1 MILKHSAAYLFILI
15 LLSFSSA
22 WAQNC
27 KEVSDWMDI
36 IKNEYPEL
44 KTDSYLSKN
53 IIDNLALNLYSD
65 KYFVPFRGKSFSS
78 LSEKA
83 RSKDWRKIQ
92 SCYIKNGYQTNSHRA
107 WVFNNIIYN
116 YQLDF
121 RTDTFGKK
129 IDARNQLRDALSQE
143 LRLLSDGK
151 FDYNSIQKLKSELN
165 SEYAV
170 LFPSEIEIASNTVNK
185 YESLAADRMLSQ
197 KAKEAQDL
205 VNSKS
210 SLETLLNFK
219 ASNSTLYLTA
229 SESMKTQVNSKV
241 ESKVVE
247 VVDYLMPKEEM
258 KLLAAKSTD
267 ANVRIIN
274 RLIADF
280 KKDYDRVLHM
290 ESAKKTFE
298 LFQERKTEIVSNMIS
313 YLTDG
318 IESIKSQDELDQLAT
333 LLLSDL
339 DENSTTYL
347 DLSGKI
353 KNKRI
358 SIINKQNRI
367 AQEKRSKAAEKQIL
381 FTEQANIRANEVAKL
396 QNEVKVLRQKLNIT
410 YANSLPS
417 YEDLHY
423 VLQAYLVMI
432 NPSKKYSDSEASNF
446 INKTGE
452 MGFERLGSGKMSN
465 KMIFKNS
472 FGHYMHFNGNFEK
485 SSGSVSLRISDASE
499 EIKSFYDKDIRANY
513 RNRLEAFK
521 TPNTNEAKSNYF
533 VNSGRT
539 LYKYYTAGNSLT
551 VEAKSNYA
559 TEVPIE
565 AELIGATIYKII
577 PFSTFTNLFLN
588 KGQSYTLKAS
598 GKMKV
603 GNFLGNSGPEG
614 INASKI
620 YNIDKRFPHG
630 SLIGKIGEDGDWFLV
645 GKGGTF
651 TTNSKG
657 RLYLRVNDRLVTDN
671 DGYYTIQ
678 YEIK

>member
-1 MILKHSAAYLFILI
+1 MILKHSAAYLFIPI

-65 KYFVPFRGKSFSS
+65 KYFIPFRGESFSS

-165 SEYAV
+165 SKYAV

-210 SLETLLNFK
+210 SLETLLNFR

-280 KKDYDRVLHM
+280 KKDYDRVFHM

-358 SIINKQNRI
+358 SIINEQNRI

-396 QNEVKVLRQKLNIT
+396 QNEVKVLRQKLNLT

-423 VLQAYLVMI
+423 VLQAVIGNY
-432 NPSKKYSDSEASNF
+432 NCTTF
-446 INKTGE
+446 
-452 MGFERLGSGKMSN
+452 GK
-465 KMIFKNS
+465 
-472 FGHYMHFNGNFEK
+472 
-485 SSGSVSLRISDASE
+485 
-499 EIKSFYDKDIRANY
+499 
-513 RNRLEAFK
+513 
-521 TPNTNEAKSNYF
+521 
-533 VNSGRT
+533 
-539 LYKYYTAGNSLT
+539 
-551 VEAKSNYA
+551 
-559 TEVPIE
+559 
-565 AELIGATIYKII
+565 
-577 PFSTFTNLFLN
+577 
-588 KGQSYTLKAS
+588 
-598 GKMKV
+598 
-603 GNFLGNSGPEG
+603 
-614 INASKI
+614 
-620 YNIDKRFPHG
+620 
-630 SLIGKIGEDGDWFLV
+630 
-645 GKGGTF
+645 
-651 TTNSKG
+651 
-657 RLYLRVNDRLVTDN
+657 
-671 DGYYTIQ
+671 
-678 YEIK
+678 

>member
-1 MILKHSAAYLFILI
+1 MILKHSTSYLYILI

-36 IKNEYPEL
+36 IKNEYPNL
-44 KTDSYLSKN
+44 KTNSYLSKN

-92 SCYIKNGYQTNSHRA
+92 SCYIKNGYQTNPHRA

-121 RTDTFGKK
+121 RTDAFSKK

-143 LRLLSDGK
+143 LGLLSNGK

-165 SEYAV
+165 SKYAV

-185 YESLAADRMLSQ
+185 YESLAADKMLSQ

-219 ASNSTLYLTA
+219 ASNNELYLKA

-290 ESAKKTFE
+290 ESVKKTFE

-313 YLTDG
+313 YLSDG
-318 IESIKSQDELDQLAT
+318 IESIGSQDELDQLAN
-333 LLLSDL
+333 LILSDL
-339 DENSTTYL
+339 DENSATYL
-347 DLSGKI
+347 DLSDKV

-358 SIINKQNRI
+358 SIINTQNLI

-381 FTEQANIRANEVAKL
+381 FIEQANIRANEVAKL
-396 QNEVKVLRQKLNIT
+396 QNEVKVLRQKLNLK

-539 LYKYYTAGNSLT
+539 LYKYYTVGNSLS

-559 TEVPIE
+559 TEVQIE
-565 AELIGATIYKII
+565 AELIGATTYKII
-577 PFSTFTNLFLN
+577 PFSTLTNLFLN
-588 KGQSYTLKAS
+588 NGQSYTLKAS

-614 INASKI
+614 INALKI

-651 TTNSKG
+651 TANSKG
-657 RLYLRVNDRLVTDN
+657 RLYLRVNDRFVNDN
-671 DGYYTIQ
+671 DGYYTVQ

>member
-1 MILKHSAAYLFILI
+1 
-15 LLSFSSA
+15 
-22 WAQNC
+22 
-27 KEVSDWMDI
+27 MDI
-36 IKNEYPEL
+36 IKNEYPNL
-44 KTDSYLSKN
+44 KTNSYLSKN

-92 SCYIKNGYQTNSHRA
+92 SCYIKNGYQTNPHRA

-121 RTDTFGKK
+121 RTDAFSKK

-143 LRLLSDGK
+143 LGLLSNGK

-165 SEYAV
+165 SKYAV

-185 YESLAADRMLSQ
+185 YESLAADKMLSQ

-219 ASNSTLYLTA
+219 ASNNELYLKA

-290 ESAKKTFE
+290 ESVKKTFE

-313 YLTDG
+313 YLSDG
-318 IESIKSQDELDQLAT
+318 IESIGSQDELDQLAN
-333 LLLSDL
+333 LILSDL
-339 DENSTTYL
+339 DENSATYL
-347 DLSGKI
+347 DLSDKV

-358 SIINKQNRI
+358 SIINTQNLI

-381 FTEQANIRANEVAKL
+381 FIEQANIRANEVAKL
-396 QNEVKVLRQKLNIT
+396 QNEVKVLRQKLNLK

-539 LYKYYTAGNSLT
+539 LYKYYTVGNSLS

-559 TEVPIE
+559 TEVQIE
-565 AELIGATIYKII
+565 AELIGATTYKII
-577 PFSTFTNLFLN
+577 PFSTLTNLFLN
-588 KGQSYTLKAS
+588 NGQSYTLKAS

-614 INASKI
+614 INALKI

-651 TTNSKG
+651 TANSKG
-657 RLYLRVNDRLVTDN
+657 RLYLRVNDRFVNDN
-671 DGYYTIQ
+671 DGYYTVQ

>member
-1 MILKHSAAYLFILI
+1 
-15 LLSFSSA
+15 
-22 WAQNC
+22 
-27 KEVSDWMDI
+27 
-36 IKNEYPEL
+36 
-44 KTDSYLSKN
+44 
-53 IIDNLALNLYSD
+53 
-65 KYFVPFRGKSFSS
+65 
-78 LSEKA
+78 
-83 RSKDWRKIQ
+83 
-92 SCYIKNGYQTNSHRA
+92 
-107 WVFNNIIYN
+107 
-116 YQLDF
+116 
-121 RTDTFGKK
+121 
-129 IDARNQLRDALSQE
+129 
-143 LRLLSDGK
+143 
-151 FDYNSIQKLKSELN
+151 
-165 SEYAV
+165 
-170 LFPSEIEIASNTVNK
+170 
-185 YESLAADRMLSQ
+185 
-197 KAKEAQDL
+197 
-205 VNSKS
+205 
-210 SLETLLNFK
+210 
-219 ASNSTLYLTA
+219 
-229 SESMKTQVNSKV
+229 
-241 ESKVVE
+241 
-247 VVDYLMPKEEM
+247 MPKEEM

-280 KKDYDRVLHM
+280 KKDYDRVLHI

-313 YLTDG
+313 YLSDG
-318 IESIKSQDELDQLAT
+318 IESIKSLDELDQLAN
-333 LLLSDL
+333 LILSDL

-358 SIINKQNRI
+358 SIINTQNLI
-367 AQEKRSKAAEKQIL
+367 AQEKRSKAAEKQNL
-381 FTEQANIRANEVAKL
+381 FIEQANIRANEVAKL
-396 QNEVKVLRQKLNIT
+396 QNEVKVLRQKLNLK
-410 YANSLPS
+410 YANSLPN

-446 INKTGE
+446 IKKTRE
-452 MGFERLGSGKMSN
+452 MGFERIGSGKMSN

-472 FGHYMHFNGNFEK
+472 FGHYMHFHGNFEK
-485 SSGSVSLRISDASE
+485 SSGYVSLRVSDVSE

-513 RNRLEAFK
+513 RNRLQAFK

-565 AELIGATIYKII
+565 AELIGATTYKII

-651 TTNSKG
+651 TANSKG

>member
-1 MILKHSAAYLFILI
+1 
-15 LLSFSSA
+15 
-22 WAQNC
+22 
-27 KEVSDWMDI
+27 MDI

-53 IIDNLALNLYSD
+53 IVDNLALNLYSD
-65 KYFVPFRGKSFSS
+65 EFFVPFRGGKSFSS

-92 SCYIKNGYQTNSHRA
+92 SCYIKNGYQANPHRA

-121 RTDTFGKK
+121 RTDTFNKK

-143 LRLLSDGK
+143 LRLLSNSK

-165 SEYAV
+165 SKYAV

-185 YESLAADRMLSQ
+185 YETLAADRILSQ
-197 KAKEAQDL
+197 KAKEAQGL

-210 SLETLLNFK
+210 SLEALLNFK
-219 ASNSTLYLTA
+219 ASNSELYLKA
-229 SESMKTQVNSKV
+229 SESMKNQVNSKV
-241 ESKVVE
+241 ESKVIE
-247 VVDYLMPKEEM
+247 LVDYLMPKEGM

-267 ANVRIIN
+267 ANVQIIN

-280 KKDYDRVLHM
+280 KKDYDRVLHI
-290 ESAKKTFE
+290 ESVKKTFE

-313 YLTDG
+313 YLSDG
-318 IESIKSQDELDQLAT
+318 IESIRSQDELDQLAN
-333 LLLSDL
+333 LILSDL
-339 DENSTTYL
+339 DENSATYL
-347 DLSGKI
+347 DLSDKV

-358 SIINKQNRI
+358 SIINTKNLI

-381 FTEQANIRANEVAKL
+381 FIEQANIRANEVAKL
-396 QNEVKVLRQKLNIT
+396 QNQVKVLRQKLNLK

-499 EIKSFYDKDIRANY
+499 EIKSLYDKDIRANY

-533 VNSGRT
+533 INSGRT
-539 LYKYYTAGNSLT
+539 LYKYYTVENSLT

-559 TEVPIE
+559 TEVQIE
-565 AELIGATIYKII
+565 AELIGGATTYKII
-577 PFSTFTNLFLN
+577 PFSTVTNLFLN

-645 GKGGTF
+645 GKDGTF
-651 TTNSKG
+651 TANSKG
-657 RLYLRVNDRLVTDN
+657 RLYLRVNDRLVNDN
-671 DGYYTIQ
+671 DGYYTVQ